1 MNSNS
6 HYIHVSFTEYSL
18 NIHVQYIIIS
28 LIHYFYT
35 ILRKQKVNILR
46 IIMDN
51 TNLLQRLQHEIPEN
65 EYQQYISKISF
76 DSMNSTPSHLI
87 FIAPNIFIANW
98 AKNKYT
104 KLMLKILEV
113 KTIDEIKIEFIARN
127 QHNKTPTENNTTRK
141 YITTNNQTFI
151 NKNVSFNSFIVGEC
165 NKFAFETAKEIAK
178 NQGKWNPLLIY
189 GNTGL
194 GKTHLLYAICNAV
207 YERTP
212 NAKIVYITAESMFNE
227 YRHRIQNNTMQHFR
241 ERFRSCDYLLIDD
254 VQFLSNTD
262 KFQEEFFNT
271 FNVIVQ
277 EGGQIVMTSDKA
289 PKLID
294 KLEKRL
300 KSRFAGGMM
309 TKIESP
315 ELDMKINII
324 KQKCALNNITLEP
337 NIINFIATQLHDNI
351 REIEGTIIDIYA
363 NMSIM
368 NIPITLEIVKNIL
381 KDREIEEK
389 ATNFDD
395 VVNLIA
401 REYNIKP
408 SEIKTKT
415 RGKKIIARSR
425 KIVAYIAREAINT
438 TFPHIAT
445 ELNLKDHSAVSKQI
459 KSIKQEMEKDNAL
472 KIEVQNLLSK
482 LKQNTQ

>member
-1 MNSNS
+1 MN
-6 HYIHVSFTEYSL
+6 
-18 NIHVQYIIIS
+18 IS

-46 IIMDN
+46 INMDN

-76 DSMNSTPSHLI
+76 DSMNSTPNHLI

-151 NKNVSFNSFIVGEC
+151 NKNSSFNSFIVGEC

>member
-1 MNSNS
+1 MNTDIESKTTQCN
-6 HYIHVSFTEYSL
+6 ILERDFAHVIIYSL
-18 NIHVQYIIIS
+18 MMCS
-28 LIHYFYT
+28 FYQ
-35 ILRKQKVNILR
+35 IQIN
-46 IIMDN
+46 
-51 TNLLQRLQHEIPEN
+51 
-65 EYQQYISKISF
+65 SK
-76 DSMNSTPSHLI
+76 
-87 FIAPNIFIANW
+87 
-98 AKNKYT
+98 KK
-104 KLMLKILEV
+104 
-113 KTIDEIKIEFIARN
+113 
-127 QHNKTPTENNTTRK
+127 
-141 YITTNNQTFI
+141 
-151 NKNVSFNSFIVGEC
+151 
-165 NKFAFETAKEIAK
+165 
-178 NQGKWNPLLIY
+178 
-189 GNTGL
+189 
-194 GKTHLLYAICNAV
+194 
-207 YERTP
+207 
-212 NAKIVYITAESMFNE
+212 
-227 YRHRIQNNTMQHFR
+227 
-241 ERFRSCDYLLIDD
+241 
-254 VQFLSNTD
+254 
-262 KFQEEFFNT
+262 FFNT

>member
-1 MNSNS
+1 
-6 HYIHVSFTEYSL
+6 
-18 NIHVQYIIIS
+18 
-28 LIHYFYT
+28 
-35 ILRKQKVNILR
+35 
-46 IIMDN
+46 MDN

-151 NKNVSFNSFIVGEC
+151 NKNVSFNNFIVGEC

-389 ATNFDD
+389 ATSFDD

-415 RGKKIIARSR
+415 RGKKIIARAR

>member
-1 MNSNS
+1 
-6 HYIHVSFTEYSL
+6 
-18 NIHVQYIIIS
+18 
-28 LIHYFYT
+28 
-35 ILRKQKVNILR
+35 
-46 IIMDN
+46 MDN

-212 NAKIVYITAESMFNE
+212 NADIIYITAESMFNE
-227 YRHRIQNNTMQHFR
+227 YRHRVQNNTMQHFR
-241 ERFRSCDYLLIDD
+241 EKFRSCDYLLIDD

>member
-1 MNSNS
+1 
-6 HYIHVSFTEYSL
+6 
-18 NIHVQYIIIS
+18 
-28 LIHYFYT
+28 
-35 ILRKQKVNILR
+35 
-46 IIMDN
+46 MDN

-76 DSMNSTPSHLI
+76 DSMNSTPNHLI

-212 NAKIVYITAESMFNE
+212 NADIIYITAESMFNE
-227 YRHRIQNNTMQHFR
+227 YRHRVQNNTMQHFR
-241 ERFRSCDYLLIDD
+241 EKFRSCDYLLIDD

>member
-1 MNSNS
+1 
-6 HYIHVSFTEYSL
+6 
-18 NIHVQYIIIS
+18 
-28 LIHYFYT
+28 
-35 ILRKQKVNILR
+35 
-46 IIMDN
+46 MDN

-113 KTIDEIKIEFIARN
+113 KTIDEIKIEFITKN
-127 QHNKTPTENNTTRK
+127 QHNKPPVENNKDKK

>member
-1 MNSNS
+1 MN
-6 HYIHVSFTEYSL
+6 
-18 NIHVQYIIIS
+18 
-28 LIHYFYT
+28 
-35 ILRKQKVNILR
+35 
-46 IIMDN
+46 N
-51 TNLLQRLQHEIPEN
+51 TNLLQRLQNEIPEN

>member
-1 MNSNS
+1 
-6 HYIHVSFTEYSL
+6 
-18 NIHVQYIIIS
+18 
-28 LIHYFYT
+28 
-35 ILRKQKVNILR
+35 
-46 IIMDN
+46 MDN

-113 KTIDEIKIEFIARN
+113 KTINEIKIEFIARN

>member
-1 MNSNS
+1 MN
-6 HYIHVSFTEYSL
+6 
-18 NIHVQYIIIS
+18 
-28 LIHYFYT
+28 
-35 ILRKQKVNILR
+35 
-46 IIMDN
+46 N

-76 DSMNSTPSHLI
+76 DSMNSTPNHLI

-113 KTIDEIKIEFIARN
+113 KTINEIKIEFITKN
-127 QHNKTPTENNTTRK
+127 QHNKPPVENNKAKK

-151 NKNVSFNSFIVGEC
+151 NKNVSFNNFIVGEC
-165 NKFAFETAKEIAK
+165 NKFAFETAKEISK

-212 NAKIVYITAESMFNE
+212 NANIIYITAESMFNE
-227 YRHRIQNNTMQHFR
+227 YRHRVQNNTMQHFR

-300 KSRFAGGMM
+300 KSRFTGGMM

-324 KQKCALNNITLEP
+324 KQKCALNNITLDS

-368 NIPITLEIVKNIL
+368 NIPITLDIVKNIL
-381 KDREIEEK
+381 KDRETEEK
-389 ATNFDD
+389 ATSFDD

-415 RGKKIIARSR
+415 RGKKIIARAR

-459 KSIKQEMEKDNAL
+459 KSIKQEMEKDNTL

>member
-1 MNSNS
+1 
-6 HYIHVSFTEYSL
+6 
-18 NIHVQYIIIS
+18 
-28 LIHYFYT
+28 
-35 ILRKQKVNILR
+35 
-46 IIMDN
+46 
-51 TNLLQRLQHEIPEN
+51 
-65 EYQQYISKISF
+65 
-76 DSMNSTPSHLI
+76 
-87 FIAPNIFIANW
+87 
-98 AKNKYT
+98 
-104 KLMLKILEV
+104 MLKILEV
-113 KTIDEIKIEFIARN
+113 KTIDEIKIEFITKN
-127 QHNKTPTENNTTRK
+127 QHNKPPVENNKDKK

>member
-1 MNSNS
+1 MN
-6 HYIHVSFTEYSL
+6 
-18 NIHVQYIIIS
+18 IS

-46 IIMDN
+46 INMDN

-76 DSMNSTPSHLI
+76 DSMNSTPNHLI

-151 NKNVSFNSFIVGEC
+151 NKNSSFNSFIVGEC

-459 KSIKQEMEKDNAL
+459 KSIKQEMEKDNTL

>member
-1 MNSNS
+1 
-6 HYIHVSFTEYSL
+6 
-18 NIHVQYIIIS
+18 
-28 LIHYFYT
+28 
-35 ILRKQKVNILR
+35 
-46 IIMDN
+46 MDN

-113 KTIDEIKIEFIARN
+113 KTINEIKIEFIARN

-151 NKNVSFNSFIVGEC
+151 NKNSSFNSFIVGEC

-300 KSRFAGGMM
+300 KSRFTGGMM

-324 KQKCALNNITLEP
+324 KQKCALNNITLDS

-368 NIPITLEIVKNIL
+368 NIPITLDIVKNIL
-381 KDREIEEK
+381 KDRETEEK
-389 ATNFDD
+389 ATSFDD

-415 RGKKIIARSR
+415 RGKKIIARAR